1 MSELI
6 EYHQQLLDQSNIS
19 AEANGSIPA
28 WEFYSFATSL
38 LADEGIIDD
47 ISEEGS
53 FHHYNPNYGTKLDGW
68 GWNELEKTLY
78 GIAVNFNEDPK
89 KIKPIN
95 KSDLEKIG
103 KRVAKLFNSIDNENF
118 RNSIGYDDA
127 ARLDEIREHFE
138 HAIKFRIVI
147 LTNQQTTARMKNT
160 GFSIENIL
168 DKKTRIEV
176 WDIEKIMSLD
186 LGGTDS
192 APVEIDFVE
201 LFGSGIEALQAD
213 VNPNVKSYL
222 CVLPGEYLSKIYDIY
237 GQRILQSNVRSFL
250 NFTMGTN
257 KGMRNT
263 LLLEPEKF
271 FSYNNGLTVT
281 ASHHKIK
288 KEGGKLLIT
297 DLHNMQI
304 VNGGQTT
311 GAIYFS
317 PQDKGGPRSDGKNY
331 LWKDIDLSKVF
342 VQMKLT
348 IIDDEEQSPV
358 MTQNISRYSNTQTKV
373 NEDDLISNEPLHL
386 RIEKISRKTYV
397 RPDDGVPT
405 KWFYERSRGQYNVLL
420 RRQKTDAKKRTFQ
433 QEYPKKQLFKK
444 TDMMKYENTWRM
456 NPHSVVKGPTFNSK
470 SLNPLLKKQW
480 ENNDND
486 FREPFF
492 YDLISKAILFKDLD
506 DALGSWLRK
515 NQLTGHKAQTI
526 TYSIAYLRRLLI
538 LNNQSIN
545 LKRIYDNQSVSDG
558 LLSEMLKL
566 AIHVRETLMDEAIKA
581 GVGNADTFAKRKQ
594 CWETI
599 RNMPYDLSIPDEDLL
614 NMQQIEDNKS
624 EKAKIAVAGEH
635 IASFNK
641 VLGINQNE
649 WVELSDYLQNEENL
663 PYDHKKVQI
672 VQKCILMHQTQG
684 VKAVTEKQAKVALE
698 ILEDAIKKDF
708 NYVR

>member
-1 MSELI
+1 MIELI
-6 EYHQQLLDQSNIS
+6 EYHQEILDQSNIS

-38 LADEGIIDD
+38 LADEGFIDD

-68 GWNELEKTLY
+68 GWNDLEKRLY
-78 GIAVNFNEDPK
+78 GIAVQYNEDPNDVK
-89 KIKPIN
+89 TIN
-95 KSDLEKIG
+95 KSELEKIG

-118 RNSIGYDDA
+118 RKSIGYDDA
-127 ARLDEIREHFE
+127 ARLDEIKDQLED
-138 HAIKFRIVI
+138 AKDIRIVI
-147 LTNQQTTARMKNT
+147 LTNHQATARVKNS
-160 GFSIENIL
+160 GFSVENIQGN
-168 DKKTRIEV
+168 KTRIDIY
-176 WDIEKIMSLD
+176 DIEQIMALD

-201 LFGSGIEALQAD
+201 LFGSGIRALQAD

-222 CVLPGEYLSKIYDIY
+222 CVLPGEYLSRLFEIH
-237 GQRILQSNVRSFL
+237 GQKILQSNVRSFL
-250 NFTMGTN
+250 NFTGGTN

-281 ASHHKIK
+281 ASHHEIK
-288 KEGGKLLIT
+288 NEGGQLYIT
-297 DLHNMQI
+297 DLRNMQI

-348 IIDDEEQSPV
+348 IIEDEDQSPI

-386 RIEKISRKTYV
+386 RIEQLSRAIRV
-397 RPDDGVPT
+397 RTDDSVIPT
-405 KWFYERSRGQYNVLL
+405 KWFYERSRGQYNVFL
-420 RRQKTDAKKRTFQ
+420 RRQRTDAKKRAFQ
-433 QEYPKKQLFKK
+433 QENPKKQLFKK

-456 NPHSVVKGPTFNSK
+456 NPYSVVKGPTFNSK

-480 ENNDND
+480 EHNDND

-492 YDLISKAILFKDLD
+492 YDLIAKAILFKDLD
-506 DALGSWLRK
+506 KVVGKWLRK
-515 NQLTGHKAQTI
+515 NDLTGHKAETI
-526 TYSIAYLRRLLI
+526 TYTLAYLRRLLTS
-538 LNNQSIN
+538 NNQDIN
-545 LKRIYDNQSVSDG
+545 LKRIYDNQSVSDE

-566 AIHVRETLMDEAIKA
+566 AIHVRETLMDEDFRE
-581 GVGNADTFAKRKQ
+581 GVANVTSFAKQKK
-594 CWETI
+594 CWLKMKD
-599 RNMPYDLSIPDEDLL
+599 MPYELSIPSINLL
-614 NMQQIEDNKS
+614 NRDEIDDEKYEKKQTSRASEQIDVFS
-624 EKAKIAVAGEH
+624 QV
-635 IASFNK
+635 FD
-641 VLGINQNE
+641 INQNE
-649 WVELSDYLQNEENL
+649 WVELSHYLQNEENL
-663 PYDHKKVQI
+663 PFEHKNVQI
-672 VQKCILMHQTQG
+672 IQKCIQMHQTGRAITQR
-684 VKAVTEKQAKVALE
+684 QAEAALR
-698 ILEDAIKKDF
+698 IQEDAIKKDF

>member
-6 EYHQQLLDQSNIS
+6 DYHQQILDQSNIS
-19 AEANGSIPA
+19 AEANGSMPA

-68 GWNELEKTLY
+68 GWNELERTLY
-78 GIAVNFNEDPK
+78 GIAVQFNEDPK
-89 KIKPIN
+89 EIKSIN

-103 KRVAKLFNSIDNENF
+103 KRVSKLFNSIDNENF

-127 ARLDEIREHFE
+127 ARLDEIREPFE
-138 HAIKFRIVI
+138 DAIKFRIVI
-147 LTNQQTTARMKNT
+147 LTNQQTTARVKNT

-250 NFTMGTN
+250 NFTGGTN

-281 ASHHKIK
+281 ASHHEIK
-288 KEGGKLLIT
+288 KEGGKTLIT

-317 PQDKGGPRSDGKNY
+317 PQDKGGPKSDGKNY
-331 LWKDIDLSKVF
+331 QWSDIDLSQVF

-348 IIDDEEQSPV
+348 IIEDEDQSPI

-386 RIEKISRKTYV
+386 RIEQLSRKTFV
-397 RPDDGVPT
+397 RPDDGLPT

-420 RRQKTDAKKRTFQ
+420 RRQRTDAKKRNFQ
-433 QEYPKKQLFKK
+433 TEYPKNQIFKK

-456 NPHSVVKGPTFNSK
+456 NPYSVVKGPTFNSK
-470 SLNPLLKKQW
+470 SLNPILKKQW
-480 ENNDND
+480 ANNNDD

-492 YDLISKAILFKDLD
+492 HDLIAKAIIFKDLD
-506 DALGSWLRK
+506 KAVGKWLRE
-515 NQLTGHKAQTI
+515 NEFTGHKAETI
-526 TYSIAYLRRLLI
+526 TYTIAYLRHLLTS
-538 LNNQSIN
+538 NDQDIN
-545 LKRIYDNQSVSDG
+545 LKRIYDNQKLSDE

-566 AIHVRETLMDEAIKA
+566 AIHVRETLMDEDFREGMAN
-581 GVGNADTFAKRKQ
+581 VTSFAKQKK
-594 CWETI
+594 CWNKI
-599 RNMPYDLSIPDEDLL
+599 KDMPYELSIPSIDFL
-614 NMQQIEDNKS
+614 NRRQIEDENYSKKMTS
-624 EKAKIAVAGEH
+624 KAGKQIDAYYQVMD
-635 IASFNK
+635 
-641 VLGINQNE
+641 INQNE
-649 WVELSDYLQNEENL
+649 WVELSDYLRNEENL
-663 PYDHKKVQI
+663 PFRHTNVQI
-672 VQKCILMHQTQG
+672 IQKCIQMHNG
-684 VKAVTEKQAKVALE
+684 GKVITEKQAVAALK
-698 ILEDAIKKDF
+698 ILENAIDKDF
-708 NYVR
+708 YYVR

>member
-1 MSELI
+1 MTELI

-19 AEANGSIPA
+19 AEANGSLPA
-28 WEFYSFATSL
+28 FEFYSFATSL

-47 ISEEGS
+47 ISEGGS

-78 GIAVNFNEDPK
+78 GIAVKFNEDPK
-89 KIKPIN
+89 EIKSIN

-118 RNSIGYDDA
+118 RSSIGYDDA

-138 HAIKFRIVI
+138 QAIKFRIVI
-147 LTNQQTTARMKNT
+147 LTNQQTTTRMKNT

-201 LFGSGIEALQAD
+201 LFGAGIEALQAD

-250 NFTMGTN
+250 NFTGGAN

-263 LLLEPEKF
+263 LLTEPTKF

-288 KEGGKLLIT
+288 TEGGKLLIT

-348 IIDDEEQSPV
+348 IIEDEEQSPA

-420 RRQKTDAKKRTFQ
+420 RRQRTDAKKRTFQ

-492 YDLISKAILFKDLD
+492 YDLIAKAILFKDLD
-506 DALGSWLRK
+506 DALGRWLRE
-515 NQLTGHKAQTI
+515 NELTGHKAQTI

-538 LNNQSIN
+538 LSNQSIN
-545 LKRIYDNQSVSDG
+545 LKRIYDNQSVSDE

-614 NMQQIEDNKS
+614 DIQQIEDNKS
-624 EKAKIAVAGEH
+624 EKVEIAAAAQH
-635 IASFNK
+635 IDIFNA
-641 VLGINQNE
+641 VFEVNQNE

-672 VQKCILMHQTQG
+672 VQKCILMHQAG
-684 VKAVTEKQAKVALE
+684 EAVIERQAEAALK
-698 ILEDAIKKDF
+698 ILEGAIKKDF